1 MAAASIIPDL
11 NEDPNIFDST
21 LPDLNE
27 DPSIYHFIIPDL
39 NEDPTIFDIDASLD
53 TSNHASFISTAK
65 GRKRLT
71 NLEKKQICHVLSLNY
86 NDNKLN
92 KGTINKIASDY
103 AVSRMTISKIRKKVL
118 QSIKVGEQP
127 NVQRKYTG
135 GNKGYVLD
143 LQQGIQLS
151 NQLALHICKCS
162 NQQQTQ
168 QQGSRRYNTRNS
180 LVMPS
185 SETADQK
192 YFPAE
197 QSVASYAPIKL

>member
-27 DPSIYHFIIPDL
+27 DPSIYHSIIPDL

-103 AVSRMTISKIRKKVL
+103 AVSRMTISKIWKEVL

-135 GNKGYVLD
+135 SNKGYVLD
-143 LQQGIQLS
+143 LQQVRKNFNALDNYLQFSLLHWMSWKS
-151 NQLALHICKCS
+151 N
-162 NQQQTQ
+162 
-168 QQGSRRYNTRNS
+168 
-180 LVMPS
+180 
-185 SETADQK
+185 
-192 YFPAE
+192 
-197 QSVASYAPIKL
+197 